1 MVYKLLMFLSWVSC
15 RTPYSWLLAAGKG
28 LGILYYK
35 LIKKQRNLAIKQMR
49 ESLKISQEE
58 AEKLV
63 RESFINMGRNF
74 FEVLYMPVL
83 NKDNFKK
90 HIEIDHLERM
100 EAALAEKHGVVV
112 LTGHVG
118 NWEWLSAAFTMNDMP
133 VSAIAKQQP
142 NMDYTN
148 ALNDLRATINVEIF
162 SRGTSELLAA
172 AKALK
177 KGRIL
182 GFLADQAAGPG
193 GAFIEFLGKTASTPM
208 GAAVF
213 AKKFNSPILP
223 AFILRQ
229 PDGHHKVVIGE
240 VLRYEDTG
248 DSDKD
253 LFDLTYKMTKILEKI
268 IIENPTQWLWFQK
281 RWNTAPEQQVHKHH
295 IVKSEVTDNE

>member
-74 FEVLYMPVL
+74 FEVLYMPAL

-133 VSAIAKQQP
+133 ASAIAKPQP
-142 NMDYTN
+142 NM
-148 ALNDLRATINVEIF
+148 
-162 SRGTSELLAA
+162 
-172 AKALK
+172 
-177 KGRIL
+177 
-182 GFLADQAAGPG
+182 P
-193 GAFIEFLGKTASTPM
+193 
-208 GAAVF
+208 
-213 AKKFNSPILP
+213 
-223 AFILRQ
+223 
-229 PDGHHKVVIGE
+229 
-240 VLRYEDTG
+240 
-248 DSDKD
+248 
-253 LFDLTYKMTKILEKI
+253 
-268 IIENPTQWLWFQK
+268 
-281 RWNTAPEQQVHKHH
+281 
-295 IVKSEVTDNE
+295 